1 MPASDSAPVARERKS
16 ALRLLLDMLQLA
28 RPYWK
33 YMLVTLGVILVM
45 TGAQLV
51 TPMVVREITGLIRE
65 NAPGLA
71 AQSIRLGLQ
80 LAGLYVV
87 TAVCGGARTYFA
99 HKSAW
104 DFVSD
109 MRIRVY
115 DHLQGLSLGYFHDRQ
130 VGQLISRTIN
140 DPANL
145 EMLIAHVVPDLV
157 INTVL
162 LIGIF
167 TLLFV
172 MNPLLALISLV
183 FMPFLAVSL
192 YQYATSVRPLFK
204 HMQQSLAELTATTSE
219 NYSGI
224 REIQAFN
231 RQDMGS
237 ERIEYR
243 ARDFS
248 VKVMT
253 ALTKSALY
261 HPRIELFNNLTTA
274 LVMGAGGV
282 LAASGRVSVEDLVA
296 FLMYLAL
303 LHGPVAALGR
313 MNEDLQTS
321 LASIERM
328 DEILGEEPLV
338 KDVAGAA
345 DPGRMSGRVE
355 FEDVSFSY
363 IEDMEVLRNV
373 SFTVEPGR
381 MVALVGPTGAGKTTV
396 ASLLMRFYDPADGR
410 ILLDGHPLD
419 QLTTRSIRNNV
430 SIVMQDIFLFNGTV
444 AENIAYGVKDAT
456 QDEIERVARMA
467 RAHDFILEMHDGYD
481 TIIGE
486 RGVKLSGGQKQR
498 ISIARALLRDTPVL
512 LLDEATAAVDVQTE
526 KLIQEAIDQVVRDRA
541 TIVIAHRLSTIRNA
555 DEILVMEHGT
565 IIERGTHDHLLA
577 QGGAYARLWKQGTSI

>member
-1 MPASDSAPVARERKS
+1 MPKQKAPSGTARKP
-16 ALRLLLDMLQLA
+16 ALKLVRDMLLLA

-33 YMLVTLGVILVM
+33 FMLVTLVVILVM
-45 TGAQLV
+45 TAAQLV

-65 NAPGLA
+65 KSPDLIR
-71 AQSIRLGLQ
+71 QSIRLGLL
-80 LAGLYVV
+80 LAGLYLV
-87 TAVCGGARTYFA
+87 TALCGGARTYFA

-104 DFVSD
+104 NFVSD

-145 EMLIAHVVPDLV
+145 EMLIAHVVPDLI
-157 INTVL
+157 INSVL

-172 MNPLLALISLV
+172 LNPLLALISLT
-183 FMPFLAVSL
+183 FMPFLAISL

-204 HMQQSLAELTATTSE
+204 RTQQSLAELTAATSE

-237 ERIEYR
+237 GRIEHS
-243 ARDFS
+243 ARDFT
-248 VKVMT
+248 VKMMN

-282 LAASGRVSVEDLVA
+282 LAATGRVAVEDLVA

-303 LHGPVAALGR
+303 LHGPVSALGR

-321 LASIERM
+321 LASIERI
-328 DEILGEEPLV
+328 DEILSEEPLV
-338 KDVAGAA
+338 KEAAGAA
-345 DPGRMSGRVE
+345 DPGRMQGRVE
-355 FEDVSFSY
+355 FQNVSFSY
-363 IEDMEVLRNV
+363 VEDMEVLRNV
-373 SFTVEPGR
+373 SFVVEPGR

-396 ASLLMRFYDPADGR
+396 ASLLMRFYEPPEGR

-419 QLTTRSIRNNV
+419 NLTTRSIRNNV
-430 SIVMQDIFLFNGTV
+430 SIVMQDIFLFNGSV
-444 AENIAYGVKDAT
+444 AENIAYGVLHAT
-456 QDEIERVARMA
+456 QEEIEQAARMA
-467 RAHDFILEMHDGYD
+467 RAHDFIADMHDGYD

-512 LLDEATAAVDVQTE
+512 LLDEATAAVDMQTE

-555 DEILVMEHGT
+555 DEILVLDKGA
-565 IIERGTHDHLLA
+565 IIERGTHNDLLA
-577 QGGAYARLWKQGTSI
+577 LGGAYAKLWKQGTSV

>member
-1 MPASDSAPVARERKS
+1 MPASPSSTPVKERKP
-16 ALRLLLDMLQLA
+16 ALRLLLSMLRLA

-33 YMLVTLGVILVM
+33 FMVVTLTVILVM
-45 TGAQLV
+45 TAAQLV
-51 TPMVVREITGLIRE
+51 TPMVVRRITGLINDR
-65 NAPGLA
+65 APDLA
-71 AQSIRLGLQ
+71 IRSVQLGFL

-87 TAVCGGARTYFA
+87 TAACGGARTYFA

-104 DFVSD
+104 AFVSD

-130 VGQLISRTIN
+130 VGQLIARTIN

-157 INTVL
+157 INSVL
-162 LIGIF
+162 LLGIF

-172 MNPLLALISLV
+172 INPLLALISLA
-183 FMPFLAVSL
+183 FMPFLLISL

-237 ERIEYR
+237 ERMEHR
-243 ARDFS
+243 ARDFT

-282 LAASGRVSVEDLVA
+282 LAATGRVQVQDLVA

-313 MNEDLQTS
+313 MNEDLQTA

-328 DEILGEEPLV
+328 DEILSEEPRV
-338 KDVAGAA
+338 KESDDAS
-345 DPGRMSGRVE
+345 DPGRMTGRVE
-355 FEDVSFSY
+355 FKDVSFGY
-363 IEDMEVLRNV
+363 LEDMEVLRDV

-396 ASLLMRFYDPADGR
+396 ASLLMRFYDPTSGG

-419 QLTTRSIRNNV
+419 RLTTRCIRNNV

-444 AENIAYGVKDAT
+444 AENIAYGVLNAT
-456 QDEIERVARMA
+456 QEEIEQVALMA

-512 LLDEATAAVDVQTE
+512 LLDEATAAVDMQTE
-526 KLIQEAIDQVVRDRA
+526 KLIQEAIDEVVKDRA

-555 DEILVMEHGT
+555 DEILVMDKGA
-565 IIERGTHDHLLA
+565 IVERGAHADLLA
-577 QGGAYARLWKQGTSI
+577 LNGQYAKLWAQGTST

>member
-1 MPASDSAPVARERKS
+1 MPKQKAPSGTARKP
-16 ALRLLLDMLQLA
+16 ALKLVRDMLLLA

-33 YMLVTLGVILVM
+33 FMLVTLVVILVM
-45 TGAQLV
+45 TAAQLV

-65 NAPGLA
+65 KSPDLIR
-71 AQSIRLGLQ
+71 QSIRLGLL
-80 LAGLYVV
+80 LAGLYLV
-87 TAVCGGARTYFA
+87 TALCGGARTYFA

-104 DFVSD
+104 NFVSD

-145 EMLIAHVVPDLV
+145 EMLIAHVVPDLI
-157 INTVL
+157 INSVL

-172 MNPLLALISLV
+172 LNPLLALISLT
-183 FMPFLAVSL
+183 FMPFLAISL

-204 HMQQSLAELTATTSE
+204 RTQQSLAELTAATSE

-237 ERIEYR
+237 GRIEHS
-243 ARDFS
+243 ARDFT
-248 VKVMT
+248 VKMMN

-282 LAASGRVSVEDLVA
+282 LAATGRVAVEDLVA

-303 LHGPVAALGR
+303 LHGPVSALGR

-321 LASIERM
+321 LASIERI
-328 DEILGEEPLV
+328 DEILSEEPLV
-338 KDVAGAA
+338 KEAAGAA
-345 DPGRMSGRVE
+345 DPGRMQGRVE
-355 FEDVSFSY
+355 FQDVSFSY
-363 IEDMEVLRNV
+363 VEDMEVLRNV
-373 SFTVEPGR
+373 SFVVEPGR

-396 ASLLMRFYDPADGR
+396 ASLLMRFYEPPEGR

-419 QLTTRSIRNNV
+419 NLTTRSIRNNV
-430 SIVMQDIFLFNGTV
+430 SIVMQDIFLFNGSV
-444 AENIAYGVKDAT
+444 AENIAYGVLHAT
-456 QDEIERVARMA
+456 QEEIEQAARMA
-467 RAHDFILEMHDGYD
+467 RAHDFIADMHDGYD

-512 LLDEATAAVDVQTE
+512 LLDEATAAVDMQTE

-555 DEILVMEHGT
+555 DEILVLDKGA
-565 IIERGTHDHLLA
+565 IIERGTHNDLLA
-577 QGGAYARLWKQGTSI
+577 LGGAYAKLWKQGTSV

>member
-1 MPASDSAPVARERKS
+1 M
-16 ALRLLLDMLQLA
+16 
-28 RPYWK
+28 
-33 YMLVTLGVILVM
+33 
-45 TGAQLV
+45 
-51 TPMVVREITGLIRE
+51 
-65 NAPGLA
+65 
-71 AQSIRLGLQ
+71 
-80 LAGLYVV
+80 LAGLYLV
-87 TAVCGGARTYFA
+87 TALCGGARTYFA

-104 DFVSD
+104 NFVSD

-145 EMLIAHVVPDLV
+145 EMLIAHVVPDLI
-157 INTVL
+157 INSVL

-172 MNPLLALISLV
+172 LNPLLALISLT
-183 FMPFLAVSL
+183 FMPFLAISL

-204 HMQQSLAELTATTSE
+204 RTQQSLAELTAATSE

-237 ERIEYR
+237 GRIEHS
-243 ARDFS
+243 ARDFT
-248 VKVMT
+248 VKMMN

-282 LAASGRVSVEDLVA
+282 LAATSRVAVEDLVA

-321 LASIERM
+321 LASIERI
-328 DEILGEEPLV
+328 DEILSEEPLV
-338 KDVAGAA
+338 KESVGAA
-345 DPGRMSGRVE
+345 DPGRMQGRVE
-355 FEDVSFSY
+355 FQNVSFSY
-363 IEDMEVLRNV
+363 VEDMEVLRNV
-373 SFTVEPGR
+373 SFVVEPGR

-396 ASLLMRFYDPADGR
+396 ASLLMRFYEPPEGR

-419 QLTTRSIRNNV
+419 NLTTRSIRNNV

-444 AENIAYGVKDAT
+444 AENIAYGVLHAT
-456 QDEIERVARMA
+456 QEEIERAARMA
-467 RAHDFILEMHDGYD
+467 RAHDFIVDMQDGYD

-512 LLDEATAAVDVQTE
+512 LLDEATAAVDMQTE

-555 DEILVMEHGT
+555 DEILVLDKGA
-565 IIERGTHDHLLA
+565 IIERGTHDDLLA
-577 QGGAYARLWKQGTSI
+577 LAGAYAKLWKQGTST

>member
-1 MPASDSAPVARERKS
+1 M
-16 ALRLLLDMLQLA
+16 LLLA

-33 YMLVTLGVILVM
+33 FMLVTLVVILVM
-45 TGAQLV
+45 TAAQLV

-65 NAPGLA
+65 KSPDLIR
-71 AQSIRLGLQ
+71 QSIRLGLL
-80 LAGLYVV
+80 LAGLYLV
-87 TAVCGGARTYFA
+87 TALCGGARTYFA

-104 DFVSD
+104 NFVSD

-145 EMLIAHVVPDLV
+145 EMLIAHVVPDLI
-157 INTVL
+157 INSVL

-172 MNPLLALISLV
+172 LNPLLALISLT
-183 FMPFLAVSL
+183 FMPFLAISL

-204 HMQQSLAELTATTSE
+204 RTQQSLAELTAATSE

-237 ERIEYR
+237 GRIEHS
-243 ARDFS
+243 ARDFT
-248 VKVMT
+248 VKMMN

-282 LAASGRVSVEDLVA
+282 LAATGRVAVEDLVA

-303 LHGPVAALGR
+303 LHGPVSALGR

-321 LASIERM
+321 LASIERI
-328 DEILGEEPLV
+328 DEILSEEPLV
-338 KDVAGAA
+338 KEAAGAA
-345 DPGRMSGRVE
+345 DPGRMQGRVE
-355 FEDVSFSY
+355 FQDVSFSY
-363 IEDMEVLRNV
+363 VEDMEVLRNV
-373 SFTVEPGR
+373 SFVVEPGR

-396 ASLLMRFYDPADGR
+396 ASLLMRFYEPPEGR

-419 QLTTRSIRNNV
+419 NLTTRSIRNNV
-430 SIVMQDIFLFNGTV
+430 SIVMQDIFLFNGSV
-444 AENIAYGVKDAT
+444 AENIAYGVLHAT
-456 QDEIERVARMA
+456 QEEIEQAARMA
-467 RAHDFILEMHDGYD
+467 RAHDFIADMHDGYD

-512 LLDEATAAVDVQTE
+512 LLDEATAAVDMQTE

-555 DEILVMEHGT
+555 DEILVLDKGA
-565 IIERGTHDHLLA
+565 IIERGTHNDLLA
-577 QGGAYARLWKQGTSI
+577 LGGAYAKLWKQGTSV

>member
-1 MPASDSAPVARERKS
+1 MPTPKKGHAGKGRRT
-16 ALRLLLDMLQLA
+16 ALQMVKDMLLLA

-33 YMLVTLGVILVM
+33 YMIITLAVILLM
-45 TGAQLV
+45 TAAQLV

-65 NAPGLA
+65 QHPDLA
-71 AQSIRLGLQ
+71 RMSIRLGLM
-80 LAGLYVV
+80 LAGLYLIS
-87 TAVCGGARTYFA
+87 AVCGGARTYFA

-104 DFVSD
+104 NFVSD

-145 EMLIAHVVPDLV
+145 EMLIAHVVPDLI

-162 LIGIF
+162 LVGIF

-172 MNPLLALISLV
+172 LNPLLALISLA
-183 FMPFLAVSL
+183 FMPFLAISL

-204 HMQQSLAELTATTSE
+204 RTQQSLAELTATTSE

-231 RQDMGS
+231 RQDMGLG
-237 ERIEYR
+237 RIEHCAY
-243 ARDFS
+243 DFTN
-248 VKVMT
+248 KMMN

-274 LVMGAGGV
+274 LVMAAGGV
-282 LAASGRVSVEDLVA
+282 LAASGRVAVEDLVA

-303 LHGPVAALGR
+303 LHGPVSALGR

-328 DEILGEEPLV
+328 DEILGEEPQI
-338 KDVAGAA
+338 KEPADAA
-345 DPGRMSGRVE
+345 DPGRMTGRVE
-355 FEDVSFSY
+355 FRDVSFRY
-363 IEDMEVLRNV
+363 VEDMEVLQNV

-396 ASLLMRFYDPADGR
+396 ASLLMRFYEPTEGQV
-410 ILLDGHPLD
+410 LLDGHPLER
-419 QLTTRSIRNNV
+419 LTTRSIRNHV
-430 SIVMQDIFLFNGTV
+430 SIVMQDIFLFNGSV
-444 AENIAYGVKDAT
+444 AENIAYGVLTAT
-456 QDEIERVARMA
+456 RAQIEQAARMA
-467 RAHDFILEMHDGYD
+467 RAHEFIVEMQDGYE

-512 LLDEATAAVDVQTE
+512 LLDEATAAVDMQTE
-526 KLIQEAIDQVVRDRA
+526 KRIQEAIDHVVRDRA

-555 DEILVMEHGT
+555 DEILVLDKGS
-565 IIERGTHDHLLA
+565 IIERGNHEDLLA
-577 QGGAYARLWKQGTSI
+577 LGGAYAKLWRQSTAV